1 MTSPAPL
8 VAPSLLTAA
17 AETRSVEILA
27 RIRTVFAE
35 KGFDGASMQD
45 LARAAGMSVGN
56 FYRYFPSK
64 AAIVEAMVGFD
75 MAEIERDFAA
85 IASAGDPLGA
95 MRDKIAERVT
105 QGCEADGRLWSEIT
119 AAAHRKAE
127 IAQICC
133 AMEELVAENLLAL
146 FARVSGRP
154 LAEVQARHAAQARF
168 VVLMIKAAGTRTGP
182 PDSALDA
189 LILRAI
195 DSALTD
201 VVTSPSS
208 VSSAAA
214 KA

>member
-1 MTSPAPL
+1 MNRPASL
-8 VAPSLLTAA
+8 ATLPSAA
-17 AETRSVEILA
+17 AETRTAEILA

-64 AAIVEAMVGFD
+64 GAIVEAMVGHD

-85 IASAGDPLGA
+85 VAGAADPLQA
-95 MRDKIAERVT
+95 MRAKIAERVT
-105 QGCEADGRLWSEIT
+105 EGCDADGRLWSEIT
-119 AAAHRKAE
+119 AAAQRKPE
-127 IAQICC
+127 IAQICR

-146 FARVSGRP
+146 LARVSGRP
-154 LAEVQARHAAQARF
+154 LADLRAHHAAEARF
-168 VVLMIKAAGTRTGP
+168 VVLMIKAAGTRSGP
-182 PDSALDA
+182 PDAALDG

-195 DSALTD
+195 DSALAG
-201 VVTSPSS
+201 VVTSPSFEL
-208 VSSAAA
+208 SAVA